1 MALITTKGA
10 SYSSF
15 SSSIAH
21 QSKNFNQFDVFLSF
35 RGEDTRSNFVSHL
48 YHTLCDRGIHTFI
61 DNNLER
67 GEEISTELFKT
78 IENSKMSIIVFSEN
92 YASSSWCLDELTKI
106 IECRKNN
113 RSVLPIFYK
122 VDPSEVRKQQGK
134 FGEALT
140 RHEERF
146 KDKKKVQRWR
156 KALCEA
162 SNFSGWDYKN
172 SHNEYDLIQEI
183 VEEVSKSKLN
193 RMELYVAKY
202 PVGIQSH
209 AEELITYLNI
219 ESNEDVYMVAICGI
233 SGVGKTTIAKATY
246 NKILHHFKAKVFLE
260 NVRERSKTIE
270 GIICLQKIL
279 LSKILG
285 DRNLEVC
292 NVSSGIAMIN
302 ELLCGK
308 RVLIILDD
316 VDNVDQIENLLG
328 KCDYFAPGS
337 RIIMTTRNKR
347 LLVTLG
353 NGISPYRYEVK
364 ELNEYQAIE
373 LFNMH
378 AFGCNEPNGDY
389 LELVH
394 KVIHYAKGLP
404 LALVVM
410 GADLYGRSKLEW
422 KHSIKKYDKIPNGD
436 IQKILKISYEGL
448 DENEKNIFLDI
459 ACFFKGYCMNYD
471 KVVDILENC
480 DLEPVDGISRLI
492 DKCLVTINYG
502 NELLMHDLLQRMGRE
517 IVRQESPQNPGER
530 SRLWRCEDVL
540 NVLTENMGSNKVQ
553 SIMLYSRK
561 PKKLHLKAQMFR
573 KMKNLRLLTIRN
585 VHCYGQL
592 EYLPN
597 GLRLLDWRKYPLPS
611 FPSHFSPKN
620 LVVLNMV
627 GNQLKKTFKQVF
639 AFKSMSY
646 VDFSRCESIRKI
658 PDLSMSPNIKEL
670 KLSDCRNL
678 VEIDDSL
685 GRLDKLEVW
694 NLRRCDKLETLPS
707 CLTMKSLRFFNLNF
721 CESLKKFPNI
731 SREMKSLERLQ
742 LYGTGISELP
752 PSFGNLTGMI
762 QLVLGNSEVGAG
774 HLHIPGSIYNL
785 QRLELLSLS
794 GDFTFLKDVEL
805 LRNSYG
811 GFSKY
816 AFPSLN
822 TICFFA
828 IPNPS
833 EVDFI
838 LNYCCPPSLEC
849 LWIHDSKI
857 VTFPKITGRL
867 RSLDLLNIKLCNEL
881 GEIPSLPQ
889 SVRSAQTSK
898 IFVQIR
904 EMIRLP
910 PNLPPCHMLIVPHP
924 NSSSTISPAFVPSP
938 YYLLT
943 EYHCVFDGYGDEI
956 PNWFNHQSNENSM
969 SFLIGPEFPT
979 IALCFAIEITPTE
992 TVKARSCNFEYHVF
1006 ISINGSKRQFERTYC
1021 SFERV
1026 NQLVFCCR
1034 PQSSLQTLF
1043 EGLNLGDRNL
1053 VQIFCETSHDAGK
1066 IAPVITRVGVHVE
1079 CNCSPQKSQGCQIP
1093 KSIVQ
1098 RNRRRPSLLHGSS
1111 FIMRKQYN
1119 TKQPTRS
1126 TFFQP
1131 LLKARK
1137 VSKKRTGPW
1146 LKPTASVRRR

>member
-540 NVLTENMGSNKVQ
+540 NVLTENM
-553 SIMLYSRK
+553 
-561 PKKLHLKAQMFR
+561 
-573 KMKNLRLLTIRN
+573 
-585 VHCYGQL
+585 
-592 EYLPN
+592 
-597 GLRLLDWRKYPLPS
+597 
-611 FPSHFSPKN
+611 
-620 LVVLNMV
+620 
-627 GNQLKKTFKQVF
+627 VF

-898 IFVQIR
+898 IFVQVLR
-904 EMIRLP
+904 
-910 PNLPPCHMLIVPHP
+910 
-924 NSSSTISPAFVPSP
+924 NSFFYLHK
-938 YYLLT
+938 YYL
-943 EYHCVFDGYGDEI
+943 
-956 PNWFNHQSNENSM
+956 
-969 SFLIGPEFPT
+969 
-979 IALCFAIEITPTE
+979 
-992 TVKARSCNFEYHVF
+992 
-1006 ISINGSKRQFERTYC
+1006 SINFAK
-1021 SFERV
+1021 
-1026 NQLVFCCR
+1026 
-1034 PQSSLQTLF
+1034 
-1043 EGLNLGDRNL
+1043 
-1053 VQIFCETSHDAGK
+1053 
-1066 IAPVITRVGVHVE
+1066 
-1079 CNCSPQKSQGCQIP
+1079 
-1093 KSIVQ
+1093 
-1098 RNRRRPSLLHGSS
+1098 
-1111 FIMRKQYN
+1111 M
-1119 TKQPTRS
+1119 
-1126 TFFQP
+1126 
-1131 LLKARK
+1131 
-1137 VSKKRTGPW
+1137 
-1146 LKPTASVRRR
+1146 

>member
-10 SYSSF
+10 SYSS
-15 SSSIAH
+15 SSSSFAH
-21 QSKNFNQFDVFLSF
+21 QSKNFSQFDVFLSF

-67 GEEISTELFKT
+67 GEEISPELFKT
-78 IENSKMSIIVFSEN
+78 IENSKMSLIVFSEN

-106 IECRKNN
+106 IECRKND

-156 KALCEA
+156 KALRKA
-162 SNFSGWDYKN
+162 GKISGWDYKN

-202 PVGIQSH
+202 PVGIKSRV
-209 AEELITYLNI
+209 EDLITYLNI
-219 ESNEDVYMVAICGI
+219 ESNEDVYMVAIWGI

-308 RVLIILDD
+308 RFLIILDD
-316 VDNVDQIENLLG
+316 VDNLDQIENFLG
-328 KCDYFAPGS
+328 KCDHFAPGS

-347 LLVTLG
+347 LLVTPG
-353 NGISPYRYEVK
+353 NGISTYLYEVK
-364 ELNEYQAIE
+364 ELNEYEAIE

-378 AFGCNEPNGDY
+378 AFGSNEPKGDY

-394 KVIHYAKGLP
+394 KVIHYVKGLP

-410 GADLYGRSKLEW
+410 GADLCGRSKLEW
-422 KHSIKKYDKIPNGD
+422 ENSIKKYDKIPNGD

-471 KVVDILENC
+471 KVVDILEDC
-480 DLEPVDGISRLI
+480 DLEPLNGISRLI
-492 DKCLVTINYG
+492 DKCLLTFNNY
-502 NELLMHDLLQRMGRE
+502 NELSMHDLLQRMGRE

-540 NVLTENMGSNKVQ
+540 CVLTENMGSNKIQ
-553 SIMLYSRK
+553 SIMLYSPK
-561 PKKLHLKAQMFR
+561 PIKLHLKPQIFR
-573 KMKNLRLLTIRN
+573 KMKNLRLLTICN
-585 VHCYGQL
+585 VHCIGHL

-597 GLRLLDWRKYPLPS
+597 GLRLLDWHRYPFPS
-611 FPSHFSPKN
+611 LPSHFSPKN

-627 GNQLKKTFKQVF
+627 GNQLKKTFKQVY
-639 AFKSMSY
+639 ALKNMRY
-646 VDFSRCESIRKI
+646 VDLSWCESIRKI

-670 KLSDCRNL
+670 NLSDCKNL
-678 VEIDDSL
+678 VEIDDSV

-694 NLRRCDKLETLPS
+694 DLSRCDKLETLPS
-707 CLTMKSLRFFNLNF
+707 CLTMKSLRFFYLNF
-721 CESLKKFPNI
+721 CKSLKNFPNI
-731 SREMKSLERLQ
+731 SREMKSFEELHLKD
-742 LYGTGISELP
+742 TGISELP
-752 PSFGNLTGMI
+752 PSFGNLTGII
-762 QLVLGNSEVGAG
+762 QLVLGNSVAGAG
-774 HLHIPGSIYNL
+774 HLLIPSSIYNL
-785 QRLELLSLS
+785 QRLKFLVLY
-794 GDFTFLKDVEL
+794 GNFTFLKDVEL
-805 LRNSYG
+805 LCNSYG

-816 AFPSLN
+816 VFPSLESIFLN
-822 TICFFA
+822 A
-828 IPNPS
+828 VRNPS
-833 EVDFI
+833 EIDFI
-838 LNYCCPPSLEC
+838 LNYCCPPSLKS

-867 RSLDLLNIKLCNEL
+867 RSLELVDIKLCYEL
-881 GEIPSLPQ
+881 REIPSLP
-889 SVRSAQTSK
+889 
-898 IFVQIR
+898 
-904 EMIRLP
+904 
-910 PNLPPCHMLIVPHP
+910 
-924 NSSSTISPAFVPSP
+924 
-938 YYLLT
+938 
-943 EYHCVFDGYGDEI
+943 
-956 PNWFNHQSNENSM
+956 
-969 SFLIGPEFPT
+969 
-979 IALCFAIEITPTE
+979 
-992 TVKARSCNFEYHVF
+992 
-1006 ISINGSKRQFERTYC
+1006 
-1021 SFERV
+1021 
-1026 NQLVFCCR
+1026 
-1034 PQSSLQTLF
+1034 
-1043 EGLNLGDRNL
+1043 
-1053 VQIFCETSHDAGK
+1053 
-1066 IAPVITRVGVHVE
+1066 
-1079 CNCSPQKSQGCQIP
+1079 
-1093 KSIVQ
+1093 
-1098 RNRRRPSLLHGSS
+1098 
-1111 FIMRKQYN
+1111 
-1119 TKQPTRS
+1119 
-1126 TFFQP
+1126 
-1131 LLKARK
+1131 
-1137 VSKKRTGPW
+1137 
-1146 LKPTASVRRR
+1146 

>member
-10 SYSSF
+10 SYF
-15 SSSIAH
+15 SSSSSSSFAH
-21 QSKNFNQFDVFLSF
+21 QSKYFNQFDVFLSF

-48 YHTLCDRGIHTFI
+48 YHALCFRGIHTFI

-67 GEEISTELFKT
+67 GKEISIELFKT
-78 IENSKMSIIVFSEN
+78 IENSKMSIIVFSED

-113 RSVLPIFYK
+113 QLVLPIFYK
-122 VDPSEVRKQQGK
+122 LDPSEVRKQQGK

-162 SNFSGWDYKN
+162 GKISGWDYKN

-193 RMELYVAKY
+193 QMELYVAKY
-202 PVGIQSH
+202 PVGIKSRV
-209 AEELITYLNI
+209 EDLITYLNI

-233 SGVGKTTIAKATY
+233 GGVGKTTIAKATY

-302 ELLCGK
+302 ERLCGK

-316 VDNVDQIENLLG
+316 VDNLDQIENLLG
-328 KCDYFAPGS
+328 KCDQFAPGS

-353 NGISPYRYEVK
+353 NGISTYIYEVK
-364 ELNEYQAIE
+364 ELNEYEAIE

-378 AFGCNEPNGDY
+378 AFGSNEPNGDY

-394 KVIHYAKGLP
+394 EVIHYAKGLP
-404 LALVVM
+404 LALIVM
-410 GADLYGRSKLEW
+410 GADLCGRSKLEW
-422 KHSIKKYDKIPNGD
+422 ENSIKKYDKIPNGD
-436 IQKILKISYEGL
+436 IQKILKISYERL

-459 ACFFKGYCMNYD
+459 ACFFKGYCMDYD
-471 KVVDILENC
+471 KVVDILEKC
-480 DLEPVDGISRLI
+480 DLEPVDGIARLI

-502 NELLMHDLLQRMGRE
+502 NKLSMHDLLQRMGRE

-585 VHCYGQL
+585 VHCCGQL

-611 FPSHFSPKN
+611 LPSHFSPKN
-620 LVVLNMV
+620 LVVLNM
-627 GNQLKKTFKQVF
+627 VF

-670 KLSDCRNL
+670 KLSYCKNL
-678 VEIDDSL
+678 VEIDDSV

-694 NLRRCDKLETLPS
+694 NLSRCDKLETLPS
-707 CLTMKSLRFFNLNF
+707 CLTMKSLRFFNLLF
-721 CESLKKFPNI
+721 CKSLKKFPNV
-731 SREMKSLERLQ
+731 SREMKSLEELH

-762 QLVLGNSEVGAG
+762 ELILGNSEAG

-785 QRLELLSLS
+785 QRLQHLFLF

-822 TICFFA
+822 LISLTA
-828 IPNPS
+828 VPNPS
-833 EVDFI
+833 EMDFI

-867 RSLDLLNIKLCNEL
+867 RSLELVNIKLCNEL

-889 SVRSAQTSK
+889 
-898 IFVQIR
+898 I
-904 EMIRLP
+904 
-910 PNLPPCHMLIVPHP
+910 PHP

-938 YYLLT
+938 YYSFP
-943 EYHCVFDGYGDEI
+943 EYHCMFDGYGDEI
-956 PNWFNHQSNENSM
+956 PNWFNHQSNENSI

-992 TVKARSCNFEYHVF
+992 TVKARSCNFVYYVF
-1006 ISINGSKRQFERTYC
+1006 ISING
-1021 SFERV
+1021 
-1026 NQLVFCCR
+1026 
-1034 PQSSLQTLF
+1034 
-1043 EGLNLGDRNL
+1043 GDRL
-1053 VQIFCETSHDAGK
+1053 FSMVQVSSCVNSTIPS
-1066 IAPVITRVGVHVE
+1066 
-1079 CNCSPQKSQGCQIP
+1079 SQLEVP
-1093 KSIVQ
+1093 
-1098 RNRRRPSLLHGSS
+1098 
-1111 FIMRKQYN
+1111 FINHY
-1119 TKQPTRS
+1119 
-1126 TFFQP
+1126 
-1131 LLKARK
+1131 
-1137 VSKKRTGPW
+1137 
-1146 LKPTASVRRR
+1146 